1 MMKKRFK
8 LSSSERFGTYVW
20 RAVMDK
26 TYSPSTGLRTFTS
39 LGEIAKQAQV
49 SNATAKKY
57 LMHLVKMNVVA
68 TFPIGKR
75 WVYQYIGDGRD
86 I

>member
-1 MMKKRFK
+1 M
-8 LSSSERFGTYVW
+8 SSTERFGTYVYDAIKSRTW
-20 RAVMDK
+20 
-26 TYSPSTGLRTFTS
+26 TQSTGLRTFTT
-39 LGEIAKQAQV
+39 LGQVAEDARV

-57 LMHLVKMNVVA
+57 LMHLVKMNLVA

>member
-1 MMKKRFK
+1 M
-8 LSSSERFGTYVW
+8 SSNERFGSYVYHAIRNRTW
-20 RAVMDK
+20 QE
-26 TYSPSTGLRTFTS
+26 STGLRTFTS
-39 LGEIAKQAQV
+39 LGQVAEDAQV

-57 LMHLVKMNVVA
+57 LMHLIKMNLVA

-75 WVYQYIGDGRD
+75 WVYQYIGDGKD